1 MLNFTF
7 NMLQNMNEA
16 LSYFLIKNELSNK
29 QNEAS

>member
-1 MLNFTF
+1 
-7 NMLQNMNEA
+7 MLQNMNEA